1 MTLYALKAL
10 EADMGWLLT
19 EEMLS
24 LQTGRQ
30 LPDEIR
36 QVQLFCLPSV
46 ARLTG
51 TAALIIHNNSGAHEY
66 ESQAH
71 AG

>member
-30 LPDEIR
+30 LPNEIR
-36 QVQLFCLPSV
+36 QVPLSNMPSIV
-46 ARLTG
+46 LQTSLVQRPFFQR
-51 TAALIIHNNSGAHEY
+51 S
-66 ESQAH
+66 SM
-71 AG
+71 